1 MSEILV
7 EKDEIQGI
15 TIYRFFKNNRDAV
28 DQFLLLADEAAY
40 IHLASDN
47 ADKPMLYVL
56 DVSRSGMFSLSYSEQ
71 KSKPLVEK
79 HKPSLS
85 SYIAYVIENLNDK
98 ILVDMFDAMTARKL
112 QSTRKVFQ
120 TQQMDE
126 AVEWL
131 LSVREQIYT
140 Y

>member
-1 MSEILV
+1 MSDILV
-7 EKDEIQGI
+7 EKDEIKGI
-15 TIYRFFKNNRDAV
+15 IIYRFFKNNRDAV

-40 IHLASDN
+40 THLASDN

-56 DVSRSGMFSLSYSEQ
+56 DVSRSGMFSLSYSQQ
-71 KSKPLVEK
+71 KAKPLVEK
-79 HKPSLS
+79 HKSSLS

-112 QSTRKVFQ
+112 QSTRKVFH

-131 LSVREQIYT
+131 ISVREQIYT
-140 Y
+140 